1 MEKLQAF
8 VTRSPWGPDNELIFE
23 VKLLGSNLILEK
35 KKRSRQYLGHHLTFC
50 CRLWLLGLIPKL
62 EHQKEES
69 PVCHNDVMYDYDY

>member
-23 VKLLGSNLILEK
+23 VKLLGSNLILGK
-35 KKRSRQYLGHHLTFC
+35 KKKSAISRTSFDI
-50 CRLWLLGLIPKL
+50 LLQTLVIGSHSQI
-62 EHQKEES
+62 QKEES